1 MAYNEDL
8 VNRVRESLVHC
19 LNVEEKYMFGGMC
32 FMVDGKMCVGVVKNE
47 LMCRLN
53 PALVEDLLNDP
64 ACRPMDFTG
73 KSMKGFVFVEEE
85 TCRSKKALEK
95 WVQLCLDYNPL
106 AKASAKKSPSKK

>member
-8 VNRVRESLVHC
+8 VNRVRECLVDC
-19 LNVEEKYMFGGMC
+19 LNVEEKYMFGGIC
-32 FMVDGKMCVGVVKNE
+32 FMVDAKMCVGVVKNE

-53 PALVEDLLNDP
+53 PSLVEDLLNEP

-85 TCRSKKALEK
+85 ACRSKKALEK

-106 AKASAKKSPSKK
+106 AKASTKKSGGKK